1 MVIFQLIRKHLTI
14 LGIKCHQ
21 PNVKY
26 VLNIHQ
32 LMFASVLGIAT
43 VSSSLNLLEQRN
55 FEESIISVY
64 ATADT
69 IACTANYVILVWKT
83 SKIFEFIEDL
93 KNIIQM
99 SEQKCRQWAEFK
111 QDFNDFALNLQMLP
125 GKQYPES
132 MAKYKKTNKLIEQLS
147 EAIYLITVKMLLP
160 AIMMPKF
167 LVSFFTYYFGTDSGS
182 DCFDLPFPT
191 L

>member
-1 MVIFQLIRKHLTI
+1 
-14 LGIKCHQ
+14 
-21 PNVKY
+21 
-26 VLNIHQ
+26 
-32 LMFASVLGIAT
+32 MFASVLGIAT

-99 SEQKCRQWAEFK
+99 SE
-111 QDFNDFALNLQMLP
+111 
-125 GKQYPES
+125 
-132 MAKYKKTNKLIEQLS
+132 
-147 EAIYLITVKMLLP
+147 
-160 AIMMPKF
+160 
-167 LVSFFTYYFGTDSGS
+167 
-182 DCFDLPFPT
+182 
-191 L
+191 